1 MNPMDLHILIVDDE
15 PANRQ
20 VLEQALT
27 AFGHG
32 ATVAE
37 DGPAALELL
46 ARSCFDAVL
55 LDLHM
60 PLMSGLEVL
69 RRFRAARGPNRE
81 TPAVCV
87 TADVLTRR
95 PDAYLDLGF
104 QAFLAKPVQIA
115 KLAAVIDKITASS
128 IAEQRRLRTAAK
140 LAALHR
146 RMGAL
151 PLP

>member
-1 MNPMDLHILIVDDE
+1 MDLRILIVDDE
-15 PANRQ
+15 PSNRQ

-27 AFGHG
+27 AFGHSASL
-32 ATVAE
+32 AT

-46 ARSCFDAVL
+46 AASRFDAVL

-69 RRFRAARGPNRE
+69 RRFRATTGPNRQA
-81 TPAVCV
+81 PAVCV

-104 QAFLAKPVQIA
+104 QAFLAKPVQLA
-115 KLAAVIDKITASS
+115 KLAAVIDRITASP
-128 IAEQRRLRTAAK
+128 IEAQRRQRTAAR
-140 LAALHR
+140 LAALQR
-146 RMGAL
+146 RMGDL
-151 PLP
+151 PLA

>member
-1 MNPMDLHILIVDDE
+1 MDLRILIVDDE
-15 PANRQ
+15 PSNRQ

-27 AFGHG
+27 AFGHS
-32 ATVAE
+32 ASAAA

-46 ARSCFDAVL
+46 AGSRFDAVL

-60 PLMSGLEVL
+60 PLMSVLEVL
-69 RRFRAARGPNRE
+69 RRFRAVAGPNRQA
-81 TPAVCV
+81 PAVCV

-104 QAFLAKPVQIA
+104 QAFLAKPVQLA
-115 KLAAVIDKITASS
+115 KLAAVIDRVTASS
-128 IAEQRRLRTAAK
+128 IEVQRRQRTAAR
-140 LAALHR
+140 LAALQR

-151 PLP
+151 PLT